1 MTIRSRRAG
10 LKPEDVKDRPLYAR
24 VLGLQYLRPSGM
36 LCFFFF
42 EGAIALATLLALAEL
57 VSWWAIV
64 VLPLAVA
71 LMVKINDVIAG
82 FGARAAARARG
93 RAAIRSAAR
102 QAAQHK
108 AAAARQA
115 ANEKAG
121 RAVAPVSPAVP
132 AVVYE
137 PLPEPV
143 YELLPGPAEEPRPVV
158 GRASIPLSM
167 AAPQPLPVEDELR
180 SAEARRRQSASHR
193 YD

>member
-24 VLGLQYLRPSGM
+24 VLGLQYVRPSGM

-57 VSWWAIV
+57 VSWWAVV

-108 AAAARQA
+108 ATAARQA
-115 ANEKAG
+115 ENEWAG

-132 AVVYE
+132 AVAYE
-137 PLPEPV
+137 PLPEP
-143 YELLPGPAEEPRPVV
+143 ADEPRPVV